1 LQEDK
6 IARLDKI
13 KIPAYIVASYTSP
26 IHTHGSFEGFR
37 QIASKEK
44 WLRVHN
50 SGEWPDYYDP
60 AHVEDLRKFF
70 DRYMKGIEN
79 GWEKTPR
86 VRLSVLVSYLPF

>member
-1 LQEDK
+1 M
-6 IARLDKI
+6 I

-70 DRYMKGIEN
+70 DRYLKGIEN
-79 GWEKTPR
+79 DWEKTPR
-86 VRLSVLVSYLPF
+86 VRLSILVGLSLFQ